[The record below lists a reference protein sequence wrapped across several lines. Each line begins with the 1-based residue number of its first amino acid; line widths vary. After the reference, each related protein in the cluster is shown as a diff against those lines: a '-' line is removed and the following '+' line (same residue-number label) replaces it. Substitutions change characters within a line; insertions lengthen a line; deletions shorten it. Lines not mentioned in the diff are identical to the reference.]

1 MRAIIP
7 LAAILSVSGFLA
19 APVSVA
25 QEQTCEGPEGV
36 ERKERPSLIGER
48 TFRRLSAVH
57 EQLGENNYS
66 DALKGLNALNNG
78 NLNDYESAMVNQTF
92 GYVYA
97 AQGKYDQAIPYFEN
111 ALKTDA
117 LPNSAHFGLMYSLAQ
132 LYAGQEKHQQ
142 TVDLMLQYL
151 SFQCD
156 PPPQAYIALGSSY
169 ASLGQFNNAL
179 PYVQKAIVKAGDD
192 AQESW
197 YLLELAIYFE
207 QKDYPA
213 AGRALTQ
220 IVAKWPEKLK
230 YWEMLSGA
238 YQEQQ
243 KDLEALGILML
254 AYRKGLI
261 YEAPGD
267 QVGKK
272 LLNLVRMNMFV
283 EVPFMAGSMLE
294 SEIAAGRIEA
304 NEKNLTLLLSAWTQ
318 AREFDRAIATIDRL
332 APMKPDGELYLQKA
346 QLLAEKSD
354 WSGTVEAARQAIE
367 KGGLK
372 KPGGAYLLIG
382 IASNELRDWQQAMD
396 ALKEARQYDKNTRRQ
411 ATDWMKFVEDRMA
424 VARN

>member
-7 LAAILSVSGFLA
+7 LAAILSVVGLLGT
-19 APVSVA
+19 PVSVA

-36 ERKERPSLIGER
+36 ERKERPNLIGER

-57 EQLGENNYS
+57 EQLGENNYA
-66 DALKGLNALNNG
+66 DALKGLKALKSG

-97 AQGKYDQAIPYFEN
+97 AQGKYGEAIPYFEN
-111 ALKTDA
+111 ALNTDA

-151 SFQCD
+151 KFQCD

-169 ASLGQFNNAL
+169 AALGQFNNAL

-192 AQESW
+192 AQEAW
-197 YLLELAIYFE
+197 YQLELAIYFE

-213 AGRALTQ
+213 AARALTRM
-220 IVAKWPEKLK
+220 VAKWPDKLK

-243 KDLEALGILML
+243 KDLEALGTLML
-254 AYRKGLI
+254 AYRKGLV

-267 QVGKK
+267 QVEKK
-272 LLNLVRMNMFV
+272 LLNIIRMNMFV
-283 EVPFMAGSMLE
+283 DVPFMAGSMLE
-294 SEIAAGRIEA
+294 SEMAAGRIEA

-332 APMKPDGELYLQKA
+332 APMKPTGELYLQKA

-354 WSGTVEAARQAIE
+354 WSGTVEAARQAIA

-396 ALKEARQYDKNTRRQ
+396 ALKEARQFDMNTRRQ